1 MYENRNAATVAVPA
15 PQPPAEGVTVSPPPS
30 AHGAQPSTTESPATR
45 VAVRE
50 RVVGQLTRFVALAGR
65 TRSPYQAAV
74 IRIGYGFFF
83 TCYLLREWPNRRVLF
98 GDRNPWSLGMTK
110 ALTADT
116 HAFSVLTWSG
126 DRWWFELVY
135 HGAIAAAVLLVLGWR
150 TRATAVLFLVGVLAV
165 ENRSPFAGDAGD
177 DIIRIMAVYLAFTR
191 CGQVWSLDARR
202 RRRQAGDARR
212 DRAGAALWLALG
224 LPLLGASCVHWDGWL
239 GVFWVMW
246 GLQGLRF
253 AMDRWAPRHAMRSL
267 LDSGSA
273 MLHNCAMLV
282 IAAQVCFIYAS
293 AGLYKSQGTKWQDG
307 SAVYYAMHLDLF
319 RPWPWLT
326 DLVSTNMLVI
336 FLLCYGTVIMQI
348 SFPFTLMYRKVKNVL
363 LAVMILEHVGIAVVL
378 GIPFL
383 SLAMIVSDSVFLP
396 TALLVWAG
404 GRSAVLVRRIRG
416 RYGRYVGGPC
426 LEGVVN
432 AR

>member
-1 MYENRNAATVAVPA
+1 VYEDRQAATVAVPA
-15 PQPPAEGVTVSPPPS
+15 PQSPVDSVTAPS
-30 AHGAQPSTTESPATR
+30 AHPAPVSRPSSTARPTAR
-45 VAVRE
+45 AGGRE
-50 RVVGQLTRFVALAGR
+50 RAVERLSRLVASAGR
-65 TRSPYQAAV
+65 THFPYQAAV
-74 IRIGYGFFF
+74 VRIGYGFFF
-83 TCYLLREWPNRRVLF
+83 ACYLLREWPNRRVLF
-98 GDRNPWSLGMTK
+98 GDHSPWSLTMTRTL
-110 ALTADT
+110 ATDT
-116 HAFSVLTWSG
+116 HAFTVLAWSG

-135 HGAIAAAVLLVLGWR
+135 HGAIAAAVLLMLGWR

-165 ENRSPFAGDAGD
+165 ENRSPFVGDAGD

-191 CGQVWSLDARR
+191 CGRVWSLDARR
-202 RRRQAGDARR
+202 RRRSGGTGR
-212 DRAGAALWLALG
+212 DRAGVVLWLALG
-224 LPLLGASCVHWDGWL
+224 LPLLWASCVHWDGWL

-246 GLQGLRF
+246 SVQGLWF
-253 AMDRWAPRHAMRSL
+253 AVDRRSPRHAIRSL
-267 LDSGSA
+267 LDDGAA

-326 DLVSTNMLVI
+326 DLISANMLVV

-348 SFPFTLMYRKVKNVL
+348 SFPFTLMYRRVKNVL

-396 TALLVWAG
+396 TAFLVWVG
-404 GRSAVLVRRIRG
+404 CRSGVLLKRIRERHG
-416 RYGRYVGGPC
+416 RRVGAGP
-426 LEGVVN
+426 EGAVIT
-432 AR
+432 R

>member
-1 MYENRNAATVAVPA
+1 MYENRNAATVVVPA
-15 PQPPAEGVTVSPPPS
+15 PQPPADGVTAPRPPS
-30 AHGAQPSTTESPATR
+30 APASQPLTTAPPAALGALR
-45 VAVRE
+45 D
-50 RVVGQLTRFVALAGR
+50 RVVGHLSRFIAFAVR
-65 TRSPYQAAV
+65 THSPYQAAV

-98 GDRNPWSLGMTK
+98 GDHNPWSLAMTRT
-110 ALTADT
+110 LTADT
-116 HAFSVLTWSG
+116 HAFTVLTWSG
-126 DRWWFELVY
+126 GRWWFELVY
-135 HGAIAAAVLLVLGWR
+135 HGAIAAAVLLMLGWR
-150 TRATAVLFLVGVLAV
+150 TRATSVLFLVGVLAI

-191 CGQVWSLDARR
+191 CGQVWSLDTRR
-202 RRRQAGDARR
+202 RGPQVGDARR
-212 DRAGAALWLALG
+212 DRAGAALWLTLG
-224 LPLLGASCVHWDGWL
+224 PPLLWASCVHWDGWL

-246 GLQGLRF
+246 SLQGLWF
-253 AMDRWAPRHAMRSL
+253 ALGRWAHRHAMRSL
-267 LDSGSA
+267 LDSGAA

-307 SAVYYAMHLDLF
+307 SAVYYAMRLDLF

-326 DLVSTNMLVI
+326 DLVSANMLLV

-348 SFPFTLMYRKVKNVL
+348 SFPFTLMYRRVKNVL
-363 LAVMILEHVGIAVVL
+363 LAVMILEHVGIAVIL

-396 TALLVWAG
+396 TALLIWAD
-404 GRSAVLVRRIRG
+404 GRSAGLVRRIRERHG
-416 RYGRYVGGPC
+416 RSRGGQC
-426 LEGVVN
+426 LEG
-432 AR
+432 A